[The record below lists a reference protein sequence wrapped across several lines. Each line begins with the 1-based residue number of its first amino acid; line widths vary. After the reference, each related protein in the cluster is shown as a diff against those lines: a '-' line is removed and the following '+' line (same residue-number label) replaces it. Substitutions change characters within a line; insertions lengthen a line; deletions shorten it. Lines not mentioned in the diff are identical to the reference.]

1 MRPLKLTM
9 SAFGPYAGKVVVD
22 LEKLGEQGL
31 YLITGDTGAG
41 KTTLF
46 DAITYAL
53 YGEPSGGDREP
64 SMFRSKYADPETPT
78 LVELVFSYKG
88 KEYTVRRSP
97 DYQRPSKR
105 GGKLV
110 TQPAKAELG
119 RADGRPV
126 AGVREVNAAIRSII
140 GLDRGQF
147 AQVAMIAQGDFR
159 KLLLADTKTR
169 QEIFREIFQTRYYQ
183 TFQERLK
190 TRTGKLRDECEAA
203 QASVKQYIGGILC
216 PPESP
221 CAPRTELAKRGE
233 LTFQET
239 VELIETLIDNDRKAE
254 EACEGQLA
262 ELDGAIR
269 AVSERLGKAE
279 EVEKTRRNLAKA
291 KQDREAQ
298 APRVELARKKLE
310 EQQALEPRQAEL
322 EGERSALEAELPRY
336 RELTDQERTLANLA
350 GAIAAQQEGQQAQR
364 TRLTAQ
370 TESLA
375 KLKAEGET
383 LAHAGEG
390 RERLLREQTQAE
402 SRKNA
407 LTALGRDL
415 EQWQACTQ
423 RLRKS
428 KEQWEDL
435 SARQGSFRKEVEQK
449 EAALQADQKAWK
461 DTEGLEAER
470 EKGNARRTQA
480 QERARGLQALEGFLH
495 DCDAARS
502 ALKQAQNAY
511 QTAADALEAA
521 EQDYR
526 QKDRAFLDEQAGVL
540 AQHLRPGEPCPVCG
554 SVEHP
559 APARMSQNAPTEA
572 QLQRAKEA
580 VDVARA
586 KANQAS
592 LKAGSCKTALE
603 EREKKLLDGMKDY
616 VEVPSIEE
624 APAQIAACQK
634 ENEQTMAQL
643 RQEAKALET
652 KLMARQALGEHIA
665 AQEQAL
671 KAAKER
677 QERLDQQLQQ
687 AQVDHSALKGQQEQL
702 EGKLVQ
708 QLGEQLPGVA
718 LAEAPKALADQRA
731 QVEAQLRTLA
741 AQLDAVQKQLQRKEE
756 LETLIPRR
764 EGELRDLE
772 NAISKAQADLAGAES
787 RKTALTEQ
795 LAALKASLRYPDA
808 AAAERRVNTLRQEA
822 EGLKQARK
830 TAEEALNRENT
841 ALAQLDAAIAQL
853 TGLLRDGEGTDIEA
867 ERTRSVELTGRRAQV
882 EGERRSLHTRLTTNQ
897 TALSNIQARSADLTR
912 LEAQYTWVRTLS
924 NTVNGNLTG
933 KGKVD
938 LETYVQMTRFDSII
952 QRANSR
958 LMVMSG
964 GQYDLRR
971 RTEAENNR
979 SKSGLELDVIDHY
992 NGSERSVKSLS
1003 GGESFQAS
1011 LSLALGLSDEI
1022 QSSAHG
1028 ISLDTMFVDEG
1039 FGSLDE
1045 EALQQAIR
1053 ALTGLTEG
1061 KRLVGII
1068 SHVAELKEKIDK
1080 QIVVTKDRT
1089 GGSRVEIVV

>member
-110 TQPAKAELG
+110 TQPAKAELE
-119 RADGRPV
+119 RPDGRPV

-239 VELIETLIDNDRKAE
+239 VELIETLIAADQKAE
-254 EACEGQLA
+254 GDCEQQLTQ
-262 ELDGAIR
+262 LDEAIR
-269 AVSERLGKAE
+269 AVSQRLGKAE
-279 EVEKTRRNLAKA
+279 EAQKTRDKLAKA
-291 KQDREAQ
+291 RKDREAQ
-298 APRVELARKKLE
+298 APQVELAQKKLA
-310 EQQALEPRQAEL
+310 EQQALEPREAEL

-336 RELTDQERTLANLA
+336 RELTEQQKTLANLA
-350 GAIAAQQEGQQAQR
+350 GAIAAQQEQQKAKQ
-364 TRLTAQ
+364 TRHAEQ
-370 TESLA
+370 TEALNR
-375 KLKAEGET
+375 LKAEGEA

-390 RERLLREQTQAE
+390 RERLLREQSQAE
-402 SRKNA
+402 SRKNT
-407 LTALGRDL
+407 LNTLKQDL
-415 EQWQACTQ
+415 EQWESCGQ

-428 KEQWEDL
+428 KEQYEDL
-435 SARQGSFRKEVEQK
+435 AARREKFQKELEQK
-449 EAALQADQKAWK
+449 EATLQADQKAWK
-461 DTEGLEAER
+461 DSEGLEAER

-495 DCDAARS
+495 DCDAART
-502 ALKQAQNAY
+502 ALKQAQSAY
-511 QTAADALEAA
+511 RTAADALEAA

-554 SVEHP
+554 SLEHP
-559 APARMSQNAPTEA
+559 APARMSRSAPTEA

-580 VDVARA
+580 VDAARG

-603 EREKKLLDGMKDY
+603 EREKKLLDRMKDY
-616 VEVPSIEE
+616 VEAPSVEE

-634 ENEQTMAQL
+634 ENEEAMARL
-643 RQEAKALET
+643 RQEAKALEAR
-652 KLMARQALGEHIA
+652 LMARQALGEHIA
-665 AQEQAL
+665 AQEKAL
-671 KAAKER
+671 KAARER
-677 QERLDQQLQQ
+677 QETLDKELQQ
-687 AQVDHSALKGQQEQL
+687 VQVDHSALKGQKEQL
-702 EGKLVQ
+702 EGKLMQ

-718 LAEAPKALADQRA
+718 LAEAPAALAD
-731 QVEAQLRTLA
+731 LS
-741 AQLDAVQKQLQRKEE
+741 
-756 LETLIPRR
+756 I
-764 EGELRDLE
+764 
-772 NAISKAQADLAGAES
+772 LAGVPV
-787 RKTALTEQ
+787 
-795 LAALKASLRYPDA
+795 LKR
-808 AAAERRVNTLRQEA
+808 
-822 EGLKQARK
+822 
-830 TAEEALNRENT
+830 
-841 ALAQLDAAIAQL
+841 
-853 TGLLRDGEGTDIEA
+853 
-867 ERTRSVELTGRRAQV
+867 
-882 EGERRSLHTRLTTNQ
+882 
-897 TALSNIQARSADLTR
+897 
-912 LEAQYTWVRTLS
+912 
-924 NTVNGNLTG
+924 
-933 KGKVD
+933 
-938 LETYVQMTRFDSII
+938 
-952 QRANSR
+952 
-958 LMVMSG
+958 
-964 GQYDLRR
+964 
-971 RTEAENNR
+971 
-979 SKSGLELDVIDHY
+979 
-992 NGSERSVKSLS
+992 
-1003 GGESFQAS
+1003 
-1011 LSLALGLSDEI
+1011 
-1022 QSSAHG
+1022 
-1028 ISLDTMFVDEG
+1028 
-1039 FGSLDE
+1039 
-1045 EALQQAIR
+1045 
-1053 ALTGLTEG
+1053 
-1061 KRLVGII
+1061 
-1068 SHVAELKEKIDK
+1068 
-1080 QIVVTKDRT
+1080 
-1089 GGSRVEIVV
+1089 